1 MSMEAQFKSAL
12 TVSERQ
18 KLAAGMKEKY
28 PTKVPVYFSR
38 VKRSALP
45 EIDRNKCMVP
55 CIARMGD
62 VLIGLRKKLSLGK
75 DLALFL
81 FVAGEELVSGDSFA
95 LELYEAH
102 KEKDDFL
109 YLQYGEQQTMG

>member
-1 MSMEAQFKSAL
+1 METQFKSGL
-12 TVSERQ
+12 TIAERQ
-18 KLAAGMKEKY
+18 QLAATMKEKY
-28 PTKVPVYFSR
+28 PTKVPVFFSR
-38 VKRSALP
+38 VKRSTLP
-45 EIDRNKCMVP
+45 ELDRNKCMVP

-62 VLIGLRKKLSLGK
+62 VLTGLRKKLALGK

-81 FVAGEELVSGDSFA
+81 FVAGEELVSGDAFA
-95 LELYEAH
+95 LELYEAR